1 MVSVNENKKAA
12 SGYTIYNWG
21 TLQIFI
27 DAFNKRKE
35 RSL

>member
-1 MVSVNENKKAA
+1 MKKCITKNIIKIKKAA

-27 DAFNKRKE
+27 DAFN
-35 RSL
+35 